1 MLFNMDARFN
11 DPFDNVHKAVE
22 SVVCPPAVCTA
33 HKEAGTQLSVPSIL
47 YQ

>member
-1 MLFNMDARFN
+1 MDAHFN
-11 DPFDNVHKAVE
+11 DLFESVHKAVE
-22 SVVCPPAVCTA
+22 SGVCPAPGVGVCIA